1 MGLSGFFKAIYYFMF
16 GGILGFHLNDQIGLL
31 LGQPP
36 VDFRHF
42 SGYIDVDPD
51 AGRSL
56 FYYFVEPGND
66 PLNRPLTVWLIGG
79 PGCSSVGDSFV
90 GVGPFI
96 TTKNA
101 HGLDRNTHSWNRV
114 SNLLFIDSPVGSG
127 WSYSNTWSD
136 YMVGDSSTNDDLL
149 TFLRNWFD
157 KFPIFKYR
165 ELYLGGIGYAGHFVA
180 NLGST
185 LLRQNNESKKYE
197 FNVRGLALGNPVLRF
212 KLDILAEHELYASK
226 GMSPNKL
233 YQQILKHCDGID
245 EENYSDDIIPW
256 SKLCQM
262 PMTKSIMVAFNVT
275 SVTKA
280 RQSQFDL
287 RRNTRCHGKAT
298 DLISG
303 KEVYRFTR
311 YLVSQVTRIDDGVDM
326 CIPFRTDFYFNIPEV
341 QKAFRGNRTNS
352 RFQWKGCFE
361 HSGLNYSVYDKDLD
375 MLPTLKEI
383 LLQSVPITI
392 FSGDE
397 DGIMPTTG
405 TLKHVRKL
413 AKDMN
418 LNLTKN
424 EAWLHD
430 EKEAGWMYTYEDNI
444 LTFMSVKGAN
454 HHVPMSKPSQAFL
467 IFTKSVVLRQSVC
480 PRIDLGP
487 VVTSIGVQKE
497 RMEPKDMYVLSGDG
511 TIISSPSPKPYPYK
525 PPKCSDCAHLF
536 MKAYHM
542 RNAGAVIHGH
552 GIESCLA
559 TMIDPH
565 SKEFRITHM
574 EMIKGIQGH
583 GYYDELV
590 IPIIENTAYENE
602 LTDSLAKA
610 LSYPKSTAVLV
621 RNHGIYVWGDS
632 WISVK
637 TQHTHHNKLAKVV
650 SLLTNYAEL
659 R

>member
-1 MGLSGFFKAIYYFMF
+1 MLEYSWV
-16 GGILGFHLNDQIGLL
+16 ILF
-31 LGQPP
+31 
-36 VDFRHF
+36 
-42 SGYIDVDPD
+42 
-51 AGRSL
+51 
-56 FYYFVEPGND
+56 
-66 PLNRPLTVWLIGG
+66 
-79 PGCSSVGDSFV
+79 
-90 GVGPFI
+90 
-96 TTKNA
+96 
-101 HGLDRNTHSWNRV
+101 
-114 SNLLFIDSPVGSG
+114 
-127 WSYSNTWSD
+127 
-136 YMVGDSSTNDDLL
+136 
-149 TFLRNWFD
+149 
-157 KFPIFKYR
+157 
-165 ELYLGGIGYAGHFVA
+165 
-180 NLGST
+180 
-185 LLRQNNESKKYE
+185 
-197 FNVRGLALGNPVLRF
+197 LRF

-275 SVTKA
+275 SVTKPGRA
-280 RQSQFDL
+280 SSIFVEYSVSWKSHRS
-287 RRNTRCHGKAT
+287 
-298 DLISG
+298 
-303 KEVYRFTR
+303 YREKK
-311 YLVSQVTRIDDGVDM
+311 IDDGVDM

-352 RFQWKGCFE
+352 R

-430 EKEAGWMYTYEDNI
+430 EKEAGWMYTYEDNL

-487 VVTSIGVQKE
+487 VSMPCCTQTLSAPSTTGKGPLIKVTCLDAALKGDFPCKKCGKSIYQMNCSAYCIGPELK
-497 RMEPKDMYVLSGDG
+497 RTTDDEP
-511 TIISSPSPKPYPYK
+511 
-525 PPKCSDCAHLF
+525 
-536 MKAYHM
+536 
-542 RNAGAVIHGH
+542 
-552 GIESCLA
+552 
-559 TMIDPH
+559 
-565 SKEFRITHM
+565 
-574 EMIKGIQGH
+574 
-583 GYYDELV
+583 
-590 IPIIENTAYENE
+590 
-602 LTDSLAKA
+602 
-610 LSYPKSTAVLV
+610 
-621 RNHGIYVWGDS
+621 
-632 WISVK
+632 
-637 TQHTHHNKLAKVV
+637 
-650 SLLTNYAEL
+650 
-659 R
+659 